1 MNNNEYRVGVNR
13 GLPVGMGYFSV
24 SFGFGAMAVSQ
35 GVKTLDA
42 VLISAANLTS
52 AGQFAGLTLIVAAAT
67 LWEMVLTQLVINSR
81 YALMS
86 LALSQRMGE
95 KIGLLPRLLIAFFN
109 TDEIFA
115 LAMAREAPLTVPFLL
130 GLGTLPF
137 IGWTLGTLCGAL
149 AGSIL
154 PLSIRTALGVM
165 LYGMFI
171 AIVVPPAKKN
181 RDIFVAV
188 VLALIFSSLFSWTP
202 GLKTVSPG
210 LSIVVCTV
218 AAAAICAALGLTG
231 LAGGAAVAGCC
242 AQMIGFAVMSFPE
255 NRWGGLAAQG
265 LGTSMLQMG
274 NIVRNVRIWIPPTL
288 ASAVTGPIATCL
300 FKLQMNGSPVSSG
313 MGTCGFVGQIG
324 VYTGWLNGIAS
335 GTKAA
340 ITGFDWL
347 GLILISF
354 VLPAVLTWLF
364 AIPLRNWGW
373 IKDGDLKLDL

>member
-35 GVKTLDA
+35 GLKTLDA
-42 VLISAANLTS
+42 VLISATNLTS

-95 KIGLLPRLLIAFFN
+95 KIGLLPRLLLAFFN

-210 LSIVVCTV
+210 LSIVICTV
-218 AAAAICAALGLTG
+218 AAAAICAALPGEGREGSGMNIYLYILAMALTTY
-231 LAGGAAVAGCC
+231 LIRVLPMTIFRKPIKSRFLRSFLYYVPYCCLTAMTFPSILSSTASILSGAAALVVAV
-242 AQMIGFAVMSFPE
+242 I
-255 NRWGGLAAQG
+255 LAYRG
-265 LGTSMLQMG
+265 KSL
-274 NIVRNVRIWIPPTL
+274 IVVAL
-288 ASAVTGPIATCL
+288 SSSA
-300 FKLQMNGSPVSSG
+300 
-313 MGTCGFVGQIG
+313 
-324 VYTGWLNGIAS
+324 
-335 GTKAA
+335 
-340 ITGFDWL
+340 
-347 GLILISF
+347 
-354 VLPAVLTWLF
+354 AVLVVEWAMSHL
-364 AIPLRNWGW
+364 
-373 IKDGDLKLDL
+373 